1 LYAFLLQQARA
12 SATTRMIPPERLQRK
27 EAPLRPYEL
36 MTILAPDVPEDELA
50 PALDTIGGYL
60 TDAGATIVHVN
71 RESPWGRRRLAYSIR
86 YAGRDVR
93 DGFYTLWYFDAEPQT
108 IVEIEREIRLN
119 DRIIRHMVVALE
131 KQYEVIIVEPS
142 DEEGEEGAERAAPT
156 ASEETGEASAAG
168 EPTAE
173 STAEAEVPEATA
185 DPEASE
191 AASEAEVPE
200 ATDEAAPE
208 AEVPEVTAESIDA
221 EVPTEAEDAAE
232 E

>member
-1 LYAFLLQQARA
+1 
-12 SATTRMIPPERLQRK
+12 M
-27 EAPLRPYEL
+27 RPYEM
-36 MTILAPDVPEDELA
+36 MTILAPDVPEEELA

-93 DGFYTLWYFDAEPQT
+93 DGFYTLWYFDAEPQS

-131 KQYEVIIVEPS
+131 KQFEVIIVEPS
-142 DEEGEEGAERAAPT
+142 EEEGEEGAEAVSPAV
-156 ASEETGEASAAG
+156 AEEVVEAL
-168 EPTAE
+168 EIAE
-173 STAEAEVPEATA
+173 VVEAVATAEAVDEAIAEATI
-185 DPEASE
+185 
-191 AASEAEVPE
+191 EV
-200 ATDEAAPE
+200 
-208 AEVPEVTAESIDA
+208 EVPEVTAESIDA

>member
-1 LYAFLLQQARA
+1 
-12 SATTRMIPPERLQRK
+12 M
-27 EAPLRPYEL
+27 RPYEM
-36 MTILAPDVPEDELA
+36 MTILAPDVPEEELA

-93 DGFYTLWYFDAEPQT
+93 DGFYTLWYFDAEPQA
-108 IVEIEREIRLN
+108 IAEIEREIRLN

-131 KQYEVIIVEPS
+131 KQFEVIVVEPS
-142 DEEGEEGAERAAPT
+142 EEEGAEGAAPA
-156 ASEETGEASAAG
+156 ASAEAGEAPAAEEG
-168 EPTAE
+168 ATE
-173 STAEAEVPEATA
+173 STT
-185 DPEASE
+185 
-191 AASEAEVPE
+191 
-200 ATDEAAPE
+200 E